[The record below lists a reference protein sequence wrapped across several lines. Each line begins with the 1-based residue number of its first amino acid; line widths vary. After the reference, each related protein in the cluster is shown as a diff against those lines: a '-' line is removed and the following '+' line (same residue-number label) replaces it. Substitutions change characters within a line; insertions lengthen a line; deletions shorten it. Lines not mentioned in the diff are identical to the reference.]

1 VSSLTRIATIL
12 CTVLVD
18 CSTMVYQQGDRAAGS
33 TQAAAVQLQQ
43 QKQSVEVMMARLNEL
58 VNKPAAD
65 LKPQFESFRLALG
78 KLAVASQR
86 GPGTGM
92 QMVRSTAAY
101 ISAWNRELTVIT
113 NTRIRSLSTARK
125 AEVTDQLNAVSRHYA
140 DAQKLLRALVYH
152 VEDFHKALGADLTQ
166 GGTQAV
172 TALMSEL
179 AAEASWVQAALGE
192 VHAELGALSTAMST
206 AGGARRT

>member
-1 VSSLTRIATIL
+1 
-12 CTVLVD
+12 
-18 CSTMVYQQGDRAAGS
+18 
-33 TQAAAVQLQQ
+33 
-43 QKQSVEVMMARLNEL
+43 MARLNEL

-65 LKPQFESFRLALG
+65 LKPQFESFSLALG
-78 KLAVASQR
+78 KLAASSQR

-113 NTRIRSLSTARK
+113 NTSLRSLSTARK
-125 AEVTDQLNAVSRHYA
+125 AEVTDQFNAVSRHYA

-179 AAEASWVQAALGE
+179 TAEASRVQAALGE

-206 AGGARRT
+206 TGASRRT